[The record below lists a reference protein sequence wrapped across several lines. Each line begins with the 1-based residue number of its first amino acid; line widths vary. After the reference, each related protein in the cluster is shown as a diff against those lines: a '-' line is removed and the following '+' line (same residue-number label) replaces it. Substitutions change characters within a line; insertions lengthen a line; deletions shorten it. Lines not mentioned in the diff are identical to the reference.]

1 MEDSPMHRFQAYYRH
16 NGKRVVLLEVDAP
29 SIEDAKASIR
39 KQLPKEQLIR
49 WIACCC
55 PILPL

>member
-1 MEDSPMHRFQAYYRH
+1 MRRFQAYYRN

-39 KQLPKEQLIR
+39 KQLQKEQLIR